1 MEKMKGDSR
10 EMIRVEGISKTY
22 PTGFWRKRV
31 GILFDLSFTIRR
43 NEIVGFLG
51 PNGAGKTTTIKILNH
66 LAFPDSGK
74 VSILGEDAGGHP
86 EKRRRIGFMPEQ
98 PYFYEYLTGKEF
110 LHLCGRLSGMEK
122 GAIASRSGEMLHR
135 VGLEGAGNRAIRKY
149 SKGMMQRL
157 GLAQALLH
165 DPELVILD
173 EPMSGLDPMGRMEV
187 RGIIRDLKAAGK
199 TVFFSSH
206 ILSDVEALCDRVI
219 MLHKGRKVAEGR
231 VEELIGAETLYIE
244 LVVSPVLPTDRLAAA
259 GIPPEAGYAQGALL
273 VLRAPDSGQANR
285 WIADLLREGCTIL
298 SCVPVKKGLEEIFME
313 RVGRSDTMGMT
324 S

>member
-1 MEKMKGDSR
+1 
-10 EMIRVEGISKTY
+10 MIHQGPILAIEGLTKSF
-22 PTGFWRKRV
+22 PTGFWRKPVRV
-31 GILFDLSFTIRR
+31 LSDFSCEVHE

-51 PNGAGKTTTIKILNH
+51 PNGAGKTTTIKILNR
-66 LAFPDSGK
+66 LAFPDAGK
-74 VSILGEDAGGHP
+74 VTLFGEDVRGGA
-86 EKRRRIGFMPEQ
+86 EFRRRIGFMPEQ
-98 PYFYEYLTGKEF
+98 PYFYEYLTALEF
-110 LHLCGRLSGMEK
+110 LRLCGQLCGMPRGETE
-122 GAIASRSGEMLHR
+122 SRSSELLFR
-135 VGLEGAGNRAIRKY
+135 VGLEEARNKSIRKY

-187 RGIIRDLKAAGK
+187 RGLIRELKAAGK

-244 LVVSPVLPTDRLAAA
+244 LVVSPVLTHDRLAAE
-259 GIPPEAGYAQGALL
+259 GIPPEAGYAQGNLF
-273 VLRAPDSGQANR
+273 VLRASGSEEANR
-285 WIADLLREGCTIL
+285 WMASLLREGCTIL
-298 SCVPVKKGLEEIFME
+298 SCVPMKKGLEEIFME
-313 RVGRSDTMGMT
+313 RVGGSGATGAA